1 MLQFKI
7 SIKFLFV
14 FIGLLIFA
22 NQSFSQNRVEDG
34 EKLSCCAPGKTCS
47 HSSGIQA
54 LCQKA
59 CAVQVYDPDDLVSPV
74 KASIGDLTR
83 CPVSG
88 VVFRVTADSPMVKYG
103 NAEIYTCCLSCKVI
117 YNQNPEKFPAKAI
130 TPKV

>member
-7 SIKFLFV
+7 SIKFLFG

-22 NQSFSQNRVEDG
+22 NQSFSQNRFEVG
-34 EKLSCCAPGKTCS
+34 EKLSCCAPGKVCS
-47 HSSGIQA
+47 HSSAIQA

-59 CAVQVYDPDDLVSPV
+59 CAVQDYDPDDLVSPV

-88 VVFRVTADSPMVKYG
+88 VVFRVTALSPMVKYDDG
-103 NAEIYTCCLSCKVI
+103 EVYTCCSSCKVI
-117 YNQNPEKFPAKAI
+117 YNQNPEKYATRGKD
-130 TPKV
+130 T